1 MVGYLVSDKAH
12 EIQEHAAAA
21 QLAHY
26 PTFLWRE

>member
-1 MVGYLVSDKAH
+1 MVRYLVRDKID
-12 EIQEHAAAA
+12 EIPEYVAAA